1 LRRRADCRYSPVHRA
16 ATDTSLGPKDAF
28 GVHAILP
35 RPEGRGLP
43 RSSIII
49 LWLLYNSLLAVGNLV
64 PHRSRQS
71 GHIGIATQQD
81 LAP

>member
-1 LRRRADCRYSPVHRA
+1 MNWRQWIGLRPHEHTADS
-16 ATDTSLGPKDAF
+16 ATIFLWNSLVGVIDAN
-28 GVHAILP
+28 
-35 RPEGRGLP
+35 
-43 RSSIII
+43 III